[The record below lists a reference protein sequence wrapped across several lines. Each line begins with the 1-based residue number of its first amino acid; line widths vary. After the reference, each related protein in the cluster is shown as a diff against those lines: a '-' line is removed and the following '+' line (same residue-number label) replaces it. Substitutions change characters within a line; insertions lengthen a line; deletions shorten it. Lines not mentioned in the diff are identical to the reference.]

1 MIPLGSYS
9 ERDFLVHFNDISV
22 SHNTTKK
29 PTIVMD
35 DLNIKF
41 VECSIKCPEGLYVDA
56 TSGGFPIKC
65 LSATFH
71 NKKR

>member
-1 MIPLGSYS
+1 
-9 ERDFLVHFNDISV
+9 
-22 SHNTTKK
+22 
-29 PTIVMD
+29 MD
-35 DLNIKF
+35 DLNIEF